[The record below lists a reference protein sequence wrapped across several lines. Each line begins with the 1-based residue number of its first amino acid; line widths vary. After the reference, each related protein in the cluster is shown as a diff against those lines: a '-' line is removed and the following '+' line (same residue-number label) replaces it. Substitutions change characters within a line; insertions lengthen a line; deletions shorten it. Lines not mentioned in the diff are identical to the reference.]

1 MAVPAAQFQRWVQ
14 QVCSGIQRNRSAA
27 RQSEYRLRWG
37 FQVVQFF
44 LKKWPYNLFVLL
56 LAPILLFVG
65 VSRPLAADQKSKK
78 NQPAEAP
85 RVPDLL
91 LEGGRKLTYE
101 RSFSWEREV
110 KPKRGFWSK
119 LVDAVAGAP
128 EFHTMVRPYS
138 VVADSRGRIIVTDPG
153 VAGIH
158 VFDFEQQKYKFIS
171 RSTKGKDSL
180 KSPQCVAVDGKD
192 NIYVTDSDTG
202 RIFVFDEKGK
212 YLRMIGALKYG
223 EGFFKRPTGIAIDSA
238 AQRIY
243 VSDTYRDK
251 IYVMD
256 MSGSVMR
263 IIGKPGTGDGE
274 FNFPTELR
282 LHGDDLIVV
291 DAMNFRVQVL
301 DKPGNF
307 EFSLGKIG
315 DSSGTMFRP
324 KGIGVDSEGHFYVVD
339 GLWGVV
345 QVFNRRAQLLYYFG
359 RHGTGFGSFQMPAG
373 LFVDGKDFVY
383 VVDSFNR
390 RVQVFHYFGLAGES
404 ARGVQ

>member
-1 MAVPAAQFQRWVQ
+1 M
-14 QVCSGIQRNRSAA
+14 
-27 RQSEYRLRWG
+27 
-37 FQVVQFF
+37 
-44 LKKWPYNLFVLL
+44 
-56 LAPILLFVG
+56 LALLFVACLIFPG
-65 VSRPLAADQKSKK
+65 AAAADQKSKK
-78 NQPAEAP
+78 SQPAEIP
-85 RVPDLL
+85 HVPDLL
-91 LEGGRKLTYE
+91 LEGGRKLGFE

-119 LVDAVAGAP
+119 LVDVVAGAP

-138 VVADSRGRIIVTDPG
+138 VVADSHGRIIVTDPG

-171 RSTKGKDSL
+171 RSTKGNDSL
-180 KSPQCVAVDGKD
+180 KSPQCVAVDDKD
-192 NIYVTDSDTG
+192 NIYVTDPDSG
-202 RIFVFDEKGK
+202 RIFVFDSKGK

-251 IYVMD
+251 IYVTD
-256 MSGSVMR
+256 MSGSVLR
-263 IIGKPGTGDGE
+263 TIGKHGSGNAE

-301 DKPGNF
+301 DKSGNYQ
-307 EFSLGKIG
+307 FSIGQIG
-315 DSSGTMFRP
+315 DSTGSMFRP
-324 KGIGVDSEGHFYVVD
+324 KGIAVDSEGDFYVVD
-339 GLWGVV
+339 SLWGVV
-345 QVFNRRAQLLYYFG
+345 QVFNRQAQLLYYFG
-359 RHGTGFGSFQMPAG
+359 RRGTGFGNFQMPTG
-373 LFVDGKDFVY
+373 LFIDRKDFVY

-390 RVQVFHYFGLAGES
+390 RVQVFHYFGLPSKSAGG
-404 ARGVQ
+404 AQ